1 MFNTVLQKMKF
12 FIYIPFLF
20 CLIFTIT
27 PTKSTDS
34 EETFYISLKGVDKYD
49 APKEGAK
56 VILDKTIFMK
66 SFCIRYYVPYM
77 SVQTIFFS
85 NDNQLAFAVNYE
97 ENFGFFLINGKWQ
110 IFSTK
115 YQPVPFV
122 YEHVCVTHN
131 ETHYIVAGEGSVW
144 FQSPFSQGDKPDIKK
159 SSNIKEIY
167 FGPMSPTFTGVS
179 NAYFRGKVS
188 ELNIF
193 SNSFSEEELMEM
205 TGSCA
210 KIENGTKV
218 FDWSQVQISDIVIPE
233 NLVSYVKLKTKSY
246 DNICSRKKSKKI
258 DIIPFPNKMEVANRA
273 CTAWGAKIFMPET
286 EDDLKKMSYFKTLG
300 GPGSVLTNFTTADE
314 HCKDSV
320 WLPLYKLG
328 ESSWASYENR
338 SEKIVPKLP
347 IFEDG
352 KTIQNCSVNSPI
364 GSKHFED
371 IPCSRKICVFCI
383 WTVKI
388 SFKLRGLCSRSK
400 VERNYVLTNE
410 LHNKGFLG
418 IL

>member
-1 MFNTVLQKMKF
+1 MKF
-12 FIYIPFLF
+12 FFFFIPFLF
-20 CLIFTIT
+20 YFIFTIT
-27 PTKSTDS
+27 PTRSTDG
-34 EETFYISLKGVDKYD
+34 EETVYINLKGVDKYD
-49 APKEGAK
+49 LPKEGVK
-56 VILDKTIFMK
+56 VIVDKTIFIK

-122 YEHVCVTHN
+122 FEHVCITHN
-131 ETHYIVAGEGSVW
+131 DSYYIVAGEGSVW
-144 FQSPFSQGDKPDIKK
+144 FQSPFSQADKPVIKK
-159 SSNIKEIY
+159 SSNIKEIH
-167 FGPMSPTFTGVS
+167 FGPNSPAFTGVS

-193 SNSFSEEELMEM
+193 SNSFSEEELIAI

-218 FDWSQVQISDIVIPE
+218 FDWSAVQKSDIVIPD
-233 NLVSYVKLKTKSY
+233 NLVNYVKVKI
-246 DNICSRKKSKKI
+246 DVHDDICSRKKSKKI
-258 DIIPFPNKMEVANRA
+258 DIIPFPTNMEVANRV
-273 CTAWGAKIFMPET
+273 CNAWGAKIFMPET
-286 EDDLKKMSYFKTLG
+286 EDDLKEMSHFKNLG
-300 GPGSVLTNFTTADE
+300 GPGSVLTNYTTADE
-314 HCKDSV
+314 YCKDSV

-338 SEKIVPKLP
+338 SKKIVPQFT

-352 KTIQNCSVNSPI
+352 KNIQNCSVNTPI
-364 GSKHFED
+364 GSKHIED

-388 SFKLRGLCSRSK
+388 SFKLRGLCSRGK
-400 VERNYVLTNE
+400 VERDYVLTNE

-418 IL
+418 IV